1 LLKECIAYFWHIS
14 NYTKIISFVRFHS
27 ASRAVKI
34 DWQRLPTRSYWYQ
47 NKLWSLYINIPKR
60 TATQSNPSCRNL
72 LSKLLIYKGKFEKN
86 HSKIGVV
93 GKKSDLR
100 ESTKLFQN
108 RATDSDSATQNSLVT
123 DKIPNEQFP
132 TRAQIN
138 FDRKRR
144 IRHTVDFLSVQ
155 QIMQQK

>member
-1 LLKECIAYFWHIS
+1 M
-14 NYTKIISFVRFHS
+14 
-27 ASRAVKI
+27 
-34 DWQRLPTRSYWYQ
+34 
-47 NKLWSLYINIPKR
+47 
-60 TATQSNPSCRNL
+60 
-72 LSKLLIYKGKFEKN
+72 
-86 HSKIGVV
+86 GVV
-93 GKKSDLR
+93 GKKVDLR

-144 IRHTVDFLSVQ
+144 IRRTVHSLSV
-155 QIMQQK
+155 IGA